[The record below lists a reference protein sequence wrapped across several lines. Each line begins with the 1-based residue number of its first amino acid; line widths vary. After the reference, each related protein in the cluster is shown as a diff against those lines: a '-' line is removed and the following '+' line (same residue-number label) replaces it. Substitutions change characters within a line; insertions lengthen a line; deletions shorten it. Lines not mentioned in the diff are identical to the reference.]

1 MQACKEAGYDVSEY
15 EAALGSGDD
24 NNNNQA
30 DAAER
35 SRRPDW
41 LNEIVESGGGG
52 GGRSRSRS
60 PDRGGASSSADA
72 AAASSGWDERWGY
85 SKPREWRGPQ
95 GRQGRGGQSVLPPG
109 PRKGLFL
116 QRCPYWA
123 GGRGKCKKGQK
134 CQFAHGDA
142 ELASKEVKQQIKE
155 QLARK
160 QGLHGYSTLP
170 NAVSSTAEDNA
181 PVRQRAIRDDEPV
194 YEEYEKLAEKAA
206 GPKGSSSQADRDMA
220 ALVDAVAAPAAATSS
235 AATMEDG
242 LIKHR
247 DDGMPMGFMSRDAK
261 QESLRQHRLEQ
272 QYEAEQAAWGF
283 AAQPGLSS
291 SSTSASAAA
300 AAAAAGSSSTVV
312 ASAATTTTASSLAAA
327 GLGRGKSI
335 LRPAWVVRK
344 ERGEPY
350 RSAIDRPPPPP
361 RGGPP
366 PPPPQQQHY
375 SQPPY
380 YSRGGGGGYY
390 RR

>member
-1 MQACKEAGYDVSEY
+1 
-15 EAALGSGDD
+15 
-24 NNNNQA
+24 
-30 DAAER
+30 
-35 SRRPDW
+35 
-41 LNEIVESGGGG
+41 
-52 GGRSRSRS
+52 
-60 PDRGGASSSADA
+60 
-72 AAASSGWDERWGY
+72 
-85 SKPREWRGPQ
+85 
-95 GRQGRGGQSVLPPG
+95 
-109 PRKGLFL
+109 
-116 QRCPYWA
+116 
-123 GGRGKCKKGQK
+123 
-134 CQFAHGDA
+134 
-142 ELASKEVKQQIKE
+142 
-155 QLARK
+155 
-160 QGLHGYSTLP
+160 
-170 NAVSSTAEDNA
+170 
-181 PVRQRAIRDDEPV
+181 
-194 YEEYEKLAEKAA
+194 
-206 GPKGSSSQADRDMA
+206 MA

-235 AATMEDG
+235 AATMDDG

-300 AAAAAGSSSTVV
+300 AAAAVAAGSSSTVV

-350 RSAIDRPPPPP
+350 RSAIDRPPPPR

-366 PPPPQQQHY
+366 PQQQQHY
-375 SQPPY
+375 SQPPPY